1 MMRVHK
7 QILACFL
14 LGHSVIGTVAFAE
27 TINFS
32 PTQLSQ
38 AKITTTKLLPA
49 TQAHS
54 NLTLNGQAVWSSQ
67 AQSTIAAPVSGIIQQ
82 LSIENLQTISA
93 GQTIATLH
101 SPQLL
106 TWQSE
111 LLQAQAQRDLA
122 AQHLQREQQLF
133 NEGII
138 AEKRIFEA
146 RNALTMADVS
156 LKQKQQLMQL
166 VGKVAGKQLDPQLTI
181 KANQSGVV
189 SEVLVSQ
196 GQQVEAGT
204 PLVKLVRNGQ
214 LWLQLQA
221 TPAQAQQIRVG
232 NAVQVAGCAT
242 GQVKSLANGLTANT
256 QTRIIQ
262 VSVPQAQQCLQPLQY
277 VSAQVLAQ
285 SSNSQGWTVPS
296 QALVKQNNQWYVFKQ
311 TAQGFEP
318 IAVNILSQSNKQT
331 LIDGQALQANM
342 PIAITGLVQIKAAWS
357 GMGGE

>member
-1 MMRVHK
+1 MMRFQK
-7 QILACFL
+7 LYLACFV
-14 LGHSVIGTVAFAE
+14 LGHGLINSVAFAE

-49 TQAHS
+49 TQAQ
-54 NLTLNGQAVWSSQ
+54 NTFMLNGQAVWSSQ
-67 AQSTIAAPVSGIIQQ
+67 AQSTIAAPVAGIIQQ

-138 AEKRIFEA
+138 AEKRVFEA
-146 RNALTMADVS
+146 RNALTMTDVS

-166 VGKVAGKQLDPQLTI
+166 VGKAANKQLDPQLSI

-232 NAVQVAGCAT
+232 NTVQVAGCAT

-262 VSVPQAQQCLQPLQY
+262 VAIPQAQQCLQPLQY
-277 VSAQVLAQ
+277 VSAQVLA
-285 SSNSQGWTVPS
+285 VPS

-318 IAVNILSQSNKQT
+318 IAVKVLSQSNNQT
-331 LIDGQALQANM
+331 LIDGQALQDNM
-342 PIAITGLVQIKAAWS
+342 PIAMTGLVQIKAAWS

>member
-1 MMRVHK
+1 MRVHK

-82 LSIENLQTISA
+82 LSIENLQSIHA

-138 AEKRIFEA
+138 AEKRVFEA
-146 RNALTMADVS
+146 RNALTMADVN

-166 VGKVAGKQLDPQLTI
+166 VGKGTSKQLDPQLTI
-181 KANQSGVV
+181 KATQKGVV

-256 QTRIIQ
+256 QTRLIQ
-262 VSVPQAQQCLQPLQY
+262 VAIPQAQQCLQPLQY

-285 SSNSQGWTVPS
+285 SSNSRGWTVPS